1 MAKLK
6 ILVPVDG
13 SEKSMHSID
22 WLKRFY
28 SKDEAEVTVIMVVE
42 VVYREEMAA
51 VKKFEEL
58 EMKKAAVLE
67 EAAKKLEG
75 YTVTTESVA
84 GHVADSILREAK
96 QGRYDLIVIT
106 KSSVKGI
113 SRIIGSV
120 TAKVVR
126 DSEVAVVVLPE

>member
-1 MAKLK
+1 MAKIK
-6 ILVPVDG
+6 ILVPIDS

-22 WLKRFY
+22 WVKKSY
-28 SKDEAEVTVIMVVE
+28 SKDEAEITLMMVVE

-58 EMKKAAVLE
+58 EMKKDAALE

-75 YTVTTESVA
+75 YTVTTESAA
-84 GHVADSILREAK
+84 GHVADSILKEAK
-96 QGRYDLIVIT
+96 EGNYDLIVMT

-120 TAKVVR
+120 TSKVVR
-126 DSEVAVVVLPE
+126 DSEVAVVVIPE